1 MATGKPVSLAEA
13 FSVIVDPRVVK
24 RSTHDLVEMLVVAVC
39 ATLCGAD
46 SFVDI
51 ELWAKERLEW
61 LRRFMKLE
69 HGIASHDTLGRVFG
83 LLDAQ
88 AVETSFRHWVSG
100 VIPALEPG
108 AVVAVDGKTSQR
120 SGATGQ
126 GALHLVSA
134 LATGIGVVLGQ
145 EATSE
150 KSNEITA
157 IAPLLQTLAIRGAIV
172 TIDAMGTHASIAQVI
187 QDQGADYVLA
197 VKDNQPKLAESIREF
212 FATGQATHWT
222 NVRYDYYE
230 TVEKDHGRIEVRR
243 YYAFGQLD
251 CLANPDQWP
260 GLTMFG
266 VVQSERTIKAN
277 TSQEDRLYI
286 GSIPV
291 QARKFAHAVRSHW
304 EVENR
309 LHWCLDVCLNDD
321 QARARVRNSARNL
334 ATVRRMALN
343 ILRLDKFHKGGIK
356 ARRMLAGS
364 TSDRYREQLLGL
376 VTSAV

>member
-1 MATGKPVSLAEA
+1 MSLAEA
-13 FSVIVDPRVVK
+13 FSVITDPRVVN

-39 ATLCGAD
+39 ASLCGAD
-46 SFVDI
+46 NFVDI
-51 ELWAKERLEW
+51 ELWAEERLDW

-69 HGIASHDTLGRVFG
+69 HGIASHDTFGRVFG

-88 AVETSFRHWVSG
+88 AVETSFRQWVAG
-100 VIPALEPG
+100 MIPALDPG
-108 AVVAVDGKTSQR
+108 TVIAVDGKTSRR
-120 SGATGQ
+120 SGGSGHA
-126 GALHLVSA
+126 ALHLVSA

-157 IAPLLQTLAIRGAIV
+157 IPPLLQTLAIKGAIV
-172 TIDAMGTHASIAQVI
+172 TIDAMGTHASIAKTI

-197 VKDNQPKLAESIREF
+197 VKDNQPLLADSIREF
-212 FATGQATHWT
+212 FAAGQLNHWAH
-222 NVRYDYYE
+222 VRHDAYE

-243 YYAFGQLD
+243 YYAFGQLE
-251 CLANPDQWP
+251 CLTNPAQWP

-266 VVQSERTIKAN
+266 VVQSERTVKGT
-277 TSQEDRLYI
+277 TSKEERLYI

-291 QARKFAHAVRSHW
+291 NARKFAHAVRSHW

-334 ATVRRMALN
+334 ATVRRMVLN
-343 ILRLDKFHKGGIK
+343 ILRLDKSRKGSIK
-356 ARRMLAGS
+356 ARRMLAC

-376 VTSAV
+376 VASVI

>member
-1 MATGKPVSLAEA
+1 MTGKPVSLVEA
-13 FSVIVDPRVVK
+13 FSVIVDPRVVN

-46 SFVDI
+46 NFVDI
-51 ELWAKERLEW
+51 ELWASERLEW

-83 LLDAQ
+83 LLDGKV
-88 AVETSFRHWVSG
+88 VEKSFRLWVSG
-100 VIPALEPG
+100 MIPVLEAG
-108 AVVAVDGKTSQR
+108 TVVAVDGKTSRR
-120 SGATGQ
+120 SGGDGRA
-126 GALHLVSA
+126 ALHLVSA

-157 IAPLLQTLAIRGAIV
+157 IPRLLETLAIRGAIV
-172 TIDAMGTHASIAQVI
+172 TIDAMGTHASIAKTI
-187 QDQGADYVLA
+187 QQQGADYVLA

-212 FATGQATHWT
+212 FATGQASHWAR
-222 NVRYDYYE
+222 VPHDYYE

-243 YYAFGQLD
+243 YFAFGQLE
-251 CLANPDQWP
+251 CLAEPQQWP
-260 GLTMFG
+260 GLAMFG
-266 VVQSERTIKAN
+266 VVQSERTIKGQ
-277 TSQEDRLYI
+277 TSQEQRLYI

-291 QARKFAHAVRSHW
+291 QARRFAHAVRSHW

-334 ATVRRMALN
+334 ATVRRMVLN
-343 ILRLDKFHKGGIK
+343 ILRLDKSRKGGIK
-356 ARRMLAGS
+356 TRRMLAG
-364 TSDRYREQLLGL
+364 TSDPYREQLLGL
-376 VTSAV
+376 AAI

>member
-1 MATGKPVSLAEA
+1 MKTGKPVSLAEA

-39 ATLCGAD
+39 AMLCGAD
-46 SFVDI
+46 SFVDM
-51 ELWAKERLEW
+51 ELWANERLEW

-88 AVETSFRHWVSG
+88 AVEKSFRQWVSG
-100 VIPALEPG
+100 VIPALAPG
-108 AVVAVDGKTSQR
+108 TVVAVDGKTSRR
-120 SGATGQ
+120 SGGGGC

-157 IAPLLQTLAIRGAIV
+157 IPALLQTLAIRGAIV
-172 TIDAMGTHASIAQVI
+172 TIDAMGTHASIAKVI
-187 QDQGADYVLA
+187 QDQGAHYVLA

-212 FATGQATHWT
+212 FSTGQATGWAQVPH
-222 NVRYDYYE
+222 DYYE

-243 YYAFGQLD
+243 YFAFGQLQ
-251 CLANPDQWP
+251 CLAQPQQWP
-260 GLTMFG
+260 GLAMFG
-266 VVQSERTIKAN
+266 VVQSERTLKGK
-277 TSQEDRLYI
+277 TSKEQRLYI

-291 QARKFAHAVRSHW
+291 QARRFAHAVRSHW

-334 ATVRRMALN
+334 ATVRRMVLN
-343 ILRLDKFHKGGIK
+343 ILRLDKSRKGGIK
-356 ARRMLAGS
+356 ARRMLAA
-364 TSDRYREQLLGL
+364 TSDRYREQLLAL
-376 VTSAV
+376 VPI

>member
-1 MATGKPVSLAEA
+1 MRTGKPVSLAEA

-51 ELWAKERLEW
+51 ELWANERLDW
-61 LRRFMKLE
+61 LRRYMKLE

-83 LLDAQ
+83 LLDGK
-88 AVETSFRHWVSG
+88 AVEKSFRQWVSG
-100 VIPALEPG
+100 LIPALEPG
-108 AVVAVDGKTSQR
+108 TVVAVDGKTSRR
-120 SGATGQ
+120 SGGDGRA
-126 GALHLVSA
+126 ALHLVSA

-157 IAPLLQTLAIRGAIV
+157 IPPLLQTLAIRGAIV
-172 TIDAMGTHASIAQVI
+172 TIDAMGTHASIAKVI

-212 FATGQATHWT
+212 FATGQATGWKQ
-222 NVRYDYYE
+222 VRHDYYE

-243 YYAFGQLD
+243 YFAFGQME
-251 CLANPDQWP
+251 CLAEPQQWP
-260 GLTMFG
+260 GLAMFG
-266 VVQSERTIKAN
+266 VVQSERTIKGQ
-277 TSQEDRLYI
+277 TSKEERLYI

-291 QARKFAHAVRSHW
+291 EARRFAHAVRSHW

-334 ATVRRMALN
+334 ATVRRMVLN
-343 ILRLDKFHKGGIK
+343 ILRLDKSRKGGIK
-356 ARRMLAGS
+356 ARRMLAG

-376 VTSAV
+376 API

>member
-1 MATGKPVSLAEA
+1 MGTGKPVSLAEA
-13 FSVIVDPRVVK
+13 FSVIVDPRVVG

-51 ELWAKERLEW
+51 EWWANERLDW

-83 LLDAQ
+83 LLDGQ
-88 AVETSFRHWVSG
+88 VVETSFRHWVSG
-100 VIPALEPG
+100 LIPALEPG
-108 AVVAVDGKTSQR
+108 TVVAVDGKTSRR
-120 SGATGQ
+120 SGG
-126 GALHLVSA
+126 GERRALHLVSA

-150 KSNEITA
+150 KSNELTA
-157 IAPLLQTLAIRGAIV
+157 IPPLLRTLAIRGAIV
-172 TIDAMGTHASIAQVI
+172 TIDAAGTHAPIAQVI
-187 QDQGADYVLA
+187 QDQGAHYVLA
-197 VKDNQPKLAESIREF
+197 VKDNQPLLAESIREF
-212 FATGQATHWT
+212 FAAGQAAGWAR
-222 NVRYDYYE
+222 VPYDYYE

-243 YYAFGQLD
+243 YFAFGQLQ
-251 CLANPDQWP
+251 CLADPQQWP

-266 VVQSERTIKAN
+266 VVQSERTLKGK
-277 TSQEDRLYI
+277 TSLEERLYI

-321 QARARVRNSARNL
+321 QARARVKNTARNL
-334 ATVRRMALN
+334 ATVRRMVLN
-343 ILRLDKFHKGGIK
+343 ILRLDKSRKGGIK
-356 ARRMLAGS
+356 TRRMLAS

-376 VTSAV
+376 API

>member
-13 FSVIVDPRVVK
+13 FSVIVDPRVVG

-51 ELWAKERLEW
+51 ELWANERLEW

-83 LLDAQ
+83 LLDGQ
-88 AVETSFRHWVSG
+88 VVETSFRHWVCG
-100 VIPALEPG
+100 LIPALEPG
-108 AVVAVDGKTSQR
+108 TVVAVDGKTSRR
-120 SGATGQ
+120 SGG
-126 GALHLVSA
+126 GERRALHLVSA

-150 KSNEITA
+150 KSNELTA
-157 IAPLLQTLAIRGAIV
+157 IPPLLRTLAIRGAIV
-172 TIDAMGTHASIAQVI
+172 TIDAAGTHAPIAQVI

-197 VKDNQPKLAESIREF
+197 VKDNQPRLAESMREF
-212 FATGQATHWT
+212 FAVGQAAGWAR
-222 NVRYDYYE
+222 VPYDYYE

-243 YYAFGQLD
+243 YFAFGQLE

-266 VVQSERTIKAN
+266 VVQSERTLKGK
-277 TSQEDRLYI
+277 TSREERLYL

-334 ATVRRMALN
+334 ATVRRMVLN
-343 ILRLDKFHKGGIK
+343 ILRLDKSRKGGIK
-356 ARRMLAGS
+356 TRRMLAG

-376 VTSAV
+376 API

>member
-13 FSVIVDPRVVK
+13 FSVIVDPRIVG

-39 ATLCGAD
+39 ASLCGAD
-46 SFVDI
+46 NFVDI
-51 ELWAKERLEW
+51 EVWAEERLDW

-69 HGIASHDTLGRVFG
+69 HGIASHDTFGRVFG

-88 AVETSFRHWVSG
+88 AVERSFRQWVSG
-100 VIPALEPG
+100 LIPALEAG
-108 AVVAVDGKTSQR
+108 TVVAVDGKTSRR
-120 SGATGQ
+120 SGGE
-126 GALHLVSA
+126 GRGPLHLVSA

-150 KSNEITA
+150 KSNELTA
-157 IAPLLQTLAIRGAIV
+157 IPPLLQTLAIRGAIV

-187 QDQGADYVLA
+187 QDQGANYVLA
-197 VKDNQPKLAESIREF
+197 VKDNQPHLADAMREF
-212 FATGQATHWT
+212 FATGQANDWAR
-222 NVRYDYYE
+222 VAYDYYE

-243 YYAFGQLD
+243 YYAFGQLA
-251 CLANPDQWP
+251 CLANPQQWP

-266 VVQSERTIKAN
+266 VVRSERTIKGK
-277 TSQEDRLYI
+277 TSQEERLYI

-291 QARKFAHAVRSHW
+291 NARQFAHAVRSHW

-321 QARARVRNSARNL
+321 QARNRVRNSARNL
-334 ATVRRMALN
+334 ATVRRMVLN
-343 ILRLDKFHKGGIK
+343 ILRLDNSRKGSIK
-356 ARRMLAGS
+356 TRRMLACS
-364 TSDRYREQLLGL
+364 SDRYREQLLGL
-376 VTSAV
+376 VASAI

>member
-1 MATGKPVSLAEA
+1 MSLAEA
-13 FSVIVDPRVVK
+13 FSVIIDPRVVK

-51 ELWAKERLEW
+51 ELWASERLDW

-83 LLDAQ
+83 LLDAKV
-88 AVETSFRHWVSG
+88 VEKSFRLWVSG
-100 VIPALEPG
+100 MIPALEPG
-108 AVVAVDGKTSQR
+108 TVVAVDGKTSRR
-120 SGATGQ
+120 SGGDGRA
-126 GALHLVSA
+126 ALHLVSA

-157 IAPLLQTLAIRGAIV
+157 IPPLLETLAIRGAIV
-172 TIDAMGTHASIAQVI
+172 TIDAMGTHASIAKTI

-212 FATGQATHWT
+212 FATGQAADWAQVQH
-222 NVRYDYYE
+222 DYYE

-243 YYAFGQLD
+243 YFAFGQLK
-251 CLANPDQWP
+251 CLAEPQQWP
-260 GLTMFG
+260 GLAMFG
-266 VVQSERTIKAN
+266 VVQSERTIKGK
-277 TSQEDRLYI
+277 TSKEERLYI

-291 QARKFAHAVRSHW
+291 QARRFAHAVRSHW

-334 ATVRRMALN
+334 ATVRRMVLN
-343 ILRLDKFHKGGIK
+343 ILRLDKSRKGGIK
-356 ARRMLAGS
+356 ARRMLAG

-376 VTSAV
+376 AAI

>member
-13 FSVIVDPRVVK
+13 FSVIVDPRVVG

-51 ELWAKERLEW
+51 ELWANERLEW

-83 LLDAQ
+83 LLDGQ
-88 AVETSFRHWVSG
+88 VVETSFRHWVSG
-100 VIPALEPG
+100 LIPALAPG
-108 AVVAVDGKTSQR
+108 TVVAVDGKTSRR
-120 SGATGQ
+120 SGG
-126 GALHLVSA
+126 GERRALHLVSA

-150 KSNEITA
+150 KSNELTA
-157 IAPLLQTLAIRGAIV
+157 IPPLLRTLAIRGAIV
-172 TIDAMGTHASIAQVI
+172 TIDAAGTHAPIAQVI
-187 QDQGADYVLA
+187 QDQGAHYVLA
-197 VKDNQPKLAESIREF
+197 VKDNQPRLAESMREF
-212 FATGQATHWT
+212 FAAGQAAGWAR
-222 NVRYDYYE
+222 VPYDYYE

-243 YYAFGQLD
+243 YFAFGQLE

-260 GLTMFG
+260 GITMFG
-266 VVQSERTIKAN
+266 VVQSERTLKGK
-277 TSQEDRLYI
+277 TSREERLYI

-334 ATVRRMALN
+334 ATVRRMVLN
-343 ILRLDKFHKGGIK
+343 ILRLDKSRKGGIK
-356 ARRMLAGS
+356 TRRMLAG

-376 VTSAV
+376 VAI

>member
-13 FSVIVDPRVVK
+13 FSVIVDPRVVG

-51 ELWAKERLEW
+51 ELWANERLEW

-83 LLDAQ
+83 LLDGQ
-88 AVETSFRHWVSG
+88 VVETSFRHWVCG
-100 VIPALEPG
+100 LIPALEPG
-108 AVVAVDGKTSQR
+108 TVVAVDGKTSRR
-120 SGATGQ
+120 SGG
-126 GALHLVSA
+126 GERRALHLVSA

-150 KSNEITA
+150 KSNELTA
-157 IAPLLQTLAIRGAIV
+157 IPPLLRTLAIRGAIV
-172 TIDAMGTHASIAQVI
+172 TIDAAGTHAPIAQVI

-197 VKDNQPKLAESIREF
+197 VKDNQPRLAESMREF
-212 FATGQATHWT
+212 FAAGQAAGWAR
-222 NVRYDYYE
+222 VPYDYYE

-243 YYAFGQLD
+243 YFAFGQLE

-266 VVQSERTIKAN
+266 VVQSERTLKGK
-277 TSQEDRLYI
+277 TSREERLYL

-334 ATVRRMALN
+334 ATVRRMVLN
-343 ILRLDKFHKGGIK
+343 ILRLDKTRKGGIK
-356 ARRMLAGS
+356 TRRMLAG

-376 VTSAV
+376 VAI